1 MKETKEKRSEG
12 GMDSFLQLLNTQAV
26 LLVYI
31 LIGIYVKKKA
41 IITKGNQ
48 QKFIDLVLQVLMPC
62 MIFNSF
68 RQEITYEVVKTAGI
82 IIVIA
87 FTIAVTALFLGK
99 LLYRR
104 YPYSK
109 RTIMQYGT
117 IVNNSGFAGLPLT
130 GEIFGEVGLFYASF
144 FLIPNRIFM
153 WSAGI
158 SLFEKTDTKT
168 KWRNVL
174 LNPNIIAVELGLLR
188 CILSIELPYFLDYS
202 IDKIGA
208 TVSPIS
214 MIIVGAILA
223 DVKIRT
229 IFEKSVFFVAFVR
242 LLLLPLLTV
251 AVTALLHLD
260 NTISGVALVLTA
272 MPVGTTTALLAAKYN
287 ADIDFASK
295 CVFVTTILSLITVPL
310 LMLLL

>member
-1 MKETKEKRSEG
+1 
-12 GMDSFLQLLNTQAV
+12 MDSFLQLLNTQAV

-41 IITKGNQ
+41 IITKENQ

-68 RQEITYEVVKTAGI
+68 RQEITYEVLKTAGI

-87 FTIAVTALFLGK
+87 FTIAVSALLLGK

-158 SLFEKTDTKT
+158 SLFEKTDSKT

-223 DVKIRT
+223 DVNIRT
-229 IFEKSVFFVAFVR
+229 IFDKSVFFVAFVR

-310 LMLLL
+310 LMMLL